1 MINKIIEINNKWRKK
16 YNTIYV
22 KYAALADKQI
32 SELEEDRNILME
44 NIKYRNNIL
53 ELKEELKKY
62 KRKYGR
68 LNGGDKNVKNKNKGQ
83 NKLPRK

>member
-1 MINKIIEINNKWRKK
+1 MINKIIEINNKWRKR
-16 YNTIYV
+16 YNKLCVQYET
-22 KYAALADKQI
+22 LADEKI
-32 SELEEDRNILME
+32 NKLEKDNDYLQRI
-44 NIKYRNNIL
+44 IDYRDEID

>member
-1 MINKIIEINNKWRKK
+1 MINKIIEINNKWRKR
-16 YNTIYV
+16 YNTICV

-32 SELEEDRNILME
+32 SKLEEDRNILME

-53 ELKEELKKY
+53 ELKEELSKY

-83 NKLPRK
+83 K

>member
-16 YNTIYV
+16 YNAICV

-44 NIKYRNNIL
+44 NIKYRNDLL
-53 ELKEELKKY
+53 ELKEELNKY

-83 NKLPRK
+83 KKLPRK